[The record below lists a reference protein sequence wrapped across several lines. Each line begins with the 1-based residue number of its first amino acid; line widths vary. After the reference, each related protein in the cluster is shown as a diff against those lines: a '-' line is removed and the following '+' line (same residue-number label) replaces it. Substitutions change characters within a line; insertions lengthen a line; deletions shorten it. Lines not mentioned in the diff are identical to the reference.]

1 MLKEILESIRSHE
14 GLKLEPYECTEG
26 KLTIGYGR
34 NLEDKGISLVEAE
47 IMLNNDVTD
56 VYTELLQ
63 KVDYFDILPIHVQ
76 SVLIEMAYQM
86 GVSGLFKFKQ
96 TLLHI
101 QNNDFE
107 SASVEMLISKWAK
120 QTPKRAQTLSNLM
133 KGGN

>member
-1 MLKEILESIRSHE
+1 MFESVLISIRQNE
-14 GLKLEPYECTEG
+14 GLKLKPYKCTEN

-63 KVDYFDILPIHVQ
+63 KIDYFDILPIRVQ
-76 SVLIEMAYQM
+76 SVLIEMAYQL
-86 GVSGLFKFKQ
+86 GVSGLLKFKQ

-101 QNNDFE
+101 QNKDFE
-107 SASVEMLISKWAK
+107 SASVEMLDSKWAK
-120 QTPKRAQTLSNLM
+120 QTPNRAIKMSNLM